1 MEFLGPMASLRR
13 PTRADREY
21 FGGRTDFISQPTGF
35 DISPDGQ
42 EAVVLTYRS
51 VYHFKR
57 NKGEDWVSTLQRQ
70 PIEIVGPTAV
80 QNEGITWSV
89 DGQSVFVTTEKIPSP
104 VYRLQF
110 NDEK

>member
-1 MEFLGPMASLRR
+1 MASLRR
-13 PTRADREY
+13 PTAADREY

-35 DISPDGQ
+35 DISPDGK

-51 VYHFKR
+51 VYYFKR
-57 NKGEDWVSTLQRQ
+57 KEDENWLNTLQRQ
-70 PIEIVGPTAV
+70 PTEIPGPKAV

-89 DGQSVFVTTEKIPSP
+89 DGQSVYVTTEKIPSP

-110 NDEK
+110 DDSL